1 MLIGSIQGLIFPLAL
16 VKPIFE
22 LVENFLNRKLMT
34 ISKRLKGA
42 ERLFKSFEK
51 KCPARFLVLDMF
63 SFTRIFLDVGSD
75 QVKVLTEIFGQVSFG
90 RMLHCPCSTSYS
102 SRVLNTKN
110 AARSG
115 HKVHTTKAI
124 NFHGLANF
132 SFFVHGTFDN
142 GSTARSIKFSC
153 LVTQQDTD

>member
-1 MLIGSIQGLIFPLAL
+1 MIIFESAGFDIILGIRSIGCDLILAADVVLLLSDFQQSNIQGGIDG
-16 VKPIFE
+16 
-22 LVENFLNRKLMT
+22 FLY
-34 ISKRLKGA
+34 A
-42 ERLFKSFEK
+42 HH
-51 KCPARFLVLDMF
+51 
-63 SFTRIFLDVGSD
+63 DVAD

-153 LVTQQDTD
+153 LVTQQDTDQMI